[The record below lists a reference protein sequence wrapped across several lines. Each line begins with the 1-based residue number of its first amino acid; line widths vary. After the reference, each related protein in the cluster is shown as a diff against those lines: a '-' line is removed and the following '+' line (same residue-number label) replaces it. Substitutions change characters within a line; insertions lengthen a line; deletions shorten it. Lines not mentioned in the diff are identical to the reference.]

1 MSAALHP
8 LSASIM
14 HDLSRLP
21 LPLPLGVTLT
31 FLLSADSACAC
42 ACTGSLARRRR
53 VRCTCSPLAVTR
65 ARLCSATR
73 PTATAGRDMP
83 AVKVFNI
90 FGGQKPTEKHPSTP
104 MQKFYR
110 TFSIGSESSP
120 EPKGKKVTA
129 IAACLEK
136 RISEPLKKV
145 SDSKSD
151 NVHKSD
157 KTNVCVVKTDSSK
170 THHVYENV
178 NIVSCDRHAIG
189 QEKLLD
195 ETKGYSSIYE
205 PITFVGNTDSSKK
218 KCEESRESKL
228 NKALKSF
235 DKILYEF
242 SSTSLDGKNTFIPP
256 KLQKSKTCSIIESH
270 CILKKA
276 NSDPKGDNQGRNK
289 VARNNSIDKTTSLWN
304 LDDMEGKELTAPLV
318 PLKSSTPIENMNP
331 DKYATYK
338 ISSKNSSRQNC
349 IKIEDLKKL
358 DVKTRILKK
367 TLSNPPSTPVPVVA
381 KTKPVMKKVDRRVS
395 DPKKIKPK
403 SCSDNGSL
411 NIKTSIESKDTPKSQ
426 MQKAKSVWEI
436 GNESMFVS
444 NLERTRSTTS
454 ISGSPSKIPV
464 IRGQMSNNKF
474 NSTRALFSPTPIDL
488 NNVDQARECAQ
499 KKKPVVT
506 RKNNEKSEPNRQIR
520 QKSQLSLRPEAKRAS
535 EKIKKE
541 VSDVKKIN
549 SSSNPTAK
557 DYTDE
562 INAMRAKLQHRKIKN
577 KRDLVVPAASASDSK
592 RNENVPDIIDPILS
606 PVQLI
611 VKKLELKTAMETKA
625 ETQFL
630 NCKVIPASHKELC
643 VANTTFHNH
652 LSTLVGRQIKYVESR
667 DDVKTCSQVEKLAL
681 HKHADEKIS
690 DTHSDCSDDS
700 GHVSNDAANETFDT
714 VDLSGVD
721 EVDCKAFGGPKQFG
735 KDVPE
740 NAKSVCPVRPA
751 RRARL
756 NEVASGT
763 CATDSPKVDE
773 QVRDTVNLSI
783 TNYRCWYPSYF
794 GANMRQFRS
803 ESILTILNLWLTGL
817 TALFKY
823 GSRLESC
830 PPTLYRPGGNIND
843 ASRSKTSLPFCRQCL
858 Y

>member
-1 MSAALHP
+1 
-8 LSASIM
+8 
-14 HDLSRLP
+14 
-21 LPLPLGVTLT
+21 
-31 FLLSADSACAC
+31 
-42 ACTGSLARRRR
+42 
-53 VRCTCSPLAVTR
+53 
-65 ARLCSATR
+65 
-73 PTATAGRDMP
+73 MP

-90 FGGQKPTEKHPSTP
+90 FGGQKPTEKHPTAPCTP

-110 TFSIGSESSP
+110 TFSLGSESSP
-120 EPKGKKVTA
+120 ETKGKKVTA

-136 RISEPLKKV
+136 RISDPVKKV
-145 SDSKSD
+145 SDFKSD
-151 NVHKSD
+151 NVHKSA
-157 KTNVCVVKTDSSK
+157 KTKDCVVNKVDSSK
-170 THHVYENV
+170 AHHVYENV
-178 NIVSCDRHAIG
+178 NIVTGDRHAIG

-205 PITFVGNTDSSKK
+205 PITFVGNLNGTKKECEDSPK
-218 KCEESRESKL
+218 SKL

-235 DKILYEF
+235 DKILHEF
-242 SSTSLDGKNTFIPP
+242 SSTSLEGRNTFIPP

-276 NSDPKGDNQGRNK
+276 NSDPEGDSKDRKQ
-289 VARNNSIDKTTSLWN
+289 VARNNSIEKTTSLWN
-304 LDDMEGKELTAPLV
+304 LDDMKEKELSAPLV

-338 ISSKNSSRQNC
+338 ISSKNTSRPNC
-349 IKIEDLKKL
+349 IKVEDLKKL

-367 TLSNPPSTPVPVVA
+367 TLSNPPSTPVPGVA
-381 KTKPVMKKVDRRVS
+381 KTKPVMKKVEKRVS

-411 NIKTSIESKDTPKSQ
+411 NIKTCIESKDTPKSQ

-444 NLERTRSTTS
+444 TLERTKSTTS

-474 NSTRALFSPTPIDL
+474 SSTRALFSPTPVDL

-499 KKKPVVT
+499 KKKPIVT
-506 RKNNEKSEPNRQIR
+506 RKNNEKFEVNRQTR
-520 QKSQLSLRPEAKRAS
+520 QKSQLSLKSDVKRATDR
-535 EKIKKE
+535 IKKE
-541 VSDVKKIN
+541 TFDIKKTN
-549 SSSNPTAK
+549 SSSNPTVK

-562 INAMRAKLQHRKIKN
+562 INAMRAKLQQRKIKN
-577 KRDLVVPAASASDSK
+577 KRDLVVTVSDAK
-592 RNENVPDIIDPILS
+592 RNENVPGIIDPTLS
-606 PVQLI
+606 PVKLI
-611 VKKLELKTAMETKA
+611 VKKLELKSAMETKA
-625 ETQFL
+625 ETQFV
-630 NCKVIPASHKELC
+630 NCKVIPAAHKELC

-667 DDVKTCSQVEKLAL
+667 DDVKTCSQVEKLTL

-721 EVDCKAFGGPKQFG
+721 EVDCKIFDGPKQFG
-735 KDVPE
+735 NDVPE
-740 NAKSVCPVRPA
+740 NAMSVCPVRPA
-751 RRARL
+751 RPARRGRL

-783 TNYRCWYPSYF
+783 TNYR
-794 GANMRQFRS
+794 
-803 ESILTILNLWLTGL
+803 
-817 TALFKY
+817 
-823 GSRLESC
+823 
-830 PPTLYRPGGNIND
+830 
-843 ASRSKTSLPFCRQCL
+843 
-858 Y
+858 